1 MWVEGWLANSSA
13 QEESQKTWQL
23 IRDLEAENV
32 ENAFGIPIRLWLECF
47 RLMIYRF
54 QIYEYSQQMDDNVE
68 KEISC
73 DVTLKIIDMILLNE
87 TSLNKPMVRM
97 RAFFEAIN
105 FPHRLTDWFRICFL
119 FSFFSHFGFVFL
131 FSIIKWHLNEQ
142 QVKKLQDLVQ
152 LVTINR
158 ESTSFVLPVS
168 SPANPKSI
176 SSSASISPMR
186 QLKSLQIFKS
196 SVKTLPF
203 SHQIYG

>member
-1 MWVEGWLANSSA
+1 MAVEALRARGGRMAINQILRVTFLVGFKRSFLPVCT
-13 QEESQKTWQL
+13 E
-23 IRDLEAENV
+23 
-32 ENAFGIPIRLWLECF
+32 
-47 RLMIYRF
+47 IYCL

-73 DVTLKIIDMILLNE
+73 DVTLKIIDMTLLNE
-87 TSLNKPMVRM
+87 TSLNKPSVS
-97 RAFFEAIN
+97 AIN
-105 FPHRLTDWFRICFL
+105 FRLWSTAWWRL
-119 FSFFSHFGFVFL
+119 SSSSRRHP
-131 FSIIKWHLNEQ
+131 Q

-186 QLKSLQIFKS
+186 QLKSLQIFKTL
-196 SVKTLPF
+196 VKMLPF
-203 SHQIYG
+203 SYQIYG